1 MRCWCGGVSRNGL
14 AFLCTGCLLWLC
26 HGWVL
31 LGFKKH
37 VRGLLM
43 SFDTKGNAPVAIR
56 VNALH
61 KCFQIYATP
70 GQRLRQFVLPRVRRW
85 LGLDAANYYREF
97 WALRDVSFEI
107 KKGQTVGII
116 GRNGSGKSTL
126 LRHIRDV
133 LGDFKTRGSRL
144 SNKCVS
150 IHS

>member
-1 MRCWCGGVSRNGL
+1 
-14 AFLCTGCLLWLC
+14 
-26 HGWVL
+26 
-31 LGFKKH
+31 
-37 VRGLLM
+37 M

-126 LRHIRDV
+126 LQMICCGV
-133 LGDFKTRGSRL
+133 
-144 SNKCVS
+144 C
-150 IHS
+150 

>member
-1 MRCWCGGVSRNGL
+1 
-14 AFLCTGCLLWLC
+14 
-26 HGWVL
+26 
-31 LGFKKH
+31 
-37 VRGLLM
+37 M

-126 LRHIRDV
+126 AFDIIFALCFGLV
-133 LGDFKTRGSRL
+133 LFGCL
-144 SNKCVS
+144 CVCFVAM
-150 IHS
+150 HAQ